1 MRTVIGSRP
10 LQSFMTRL
18 AWLAIALMLCAPLL
32 SRALQSPGQLGLAE
46 LCTSAGLQRI
56 DLSLLA
62 PPSSH
67 GSAHAVPSPVA
78 DGGHAQHGGEAACD
92 YCLLAIRLL
101 PLLALVLAW
110 LPLQRMVHA
119 PVRDLRRPD
128 TTRAWPAHPARG
140 PPLAA

>member
-1 MRTVIGSRP
+1 MMASRP
-10 LQSFMTRL
+10 LHTLMARL

-32 SRALQSPGQLGLAE
+32 TRALQAPGQPNLAE
-46 LCTSAGLQRI
+46 LCTSAGLQRL

-67 GSAHAVPSPVA
+67 VTAHAGPVA

-92 YCLLAIRLL
+92 YCLLAVRLL
-101 PLLALVLAW
+101 PLLALVLA
-110 LPLQRMVHA
+110 LGPLGRVLHA
-119 PVRDLRRPD
+119 LTRHLQFTY
-128 TTRAWPAHPARG
+128 TTQVWPAHPARG

>member
-1 MRTVIGSRP
+1 MRTVIASRP
-10 LQSFMTRL
+10 LHTVMTRL

-32 SRALQSPGQLGLAE
+32 TRALQSPAGPSLAE

-67 GSAHAVPSPVA
+67 VTAHAAPA

-110 LPLQRMVHA
+110 GPLGRVLHALRRDLQRA
-119 PVRDLRRPD
+119 Y